1 MVHVHLQSLLTP
13 CLCLQYMVLFGL
25 IIAVMGIVA
34 NVADNAGLMAAN
46 GTGIKARQVGKQVKQ
61 VL

>member
-1 MVHVHLQSLLTP
+1 MVHVHLQSLLTS

-25 IIAVMGIVA
+25 IGAVMGIVA

-46 GTGIKARQVGKQVKQ
+46 GTRIKARQVGKQVKQ